1 MSGTKTYYS
10 ETAGTIDYTNGII
23 TINGILISSASN
35 VDGVASTQ
43 VRVTALSDSNDVVPV
58 RNQLLEIDFTNTT
71 VTSKVDAAATTG
83 VGYTTT
89 TTGTTTSTSVNTTK
103 STTTSS
109 GY

>member
-1 MSGTKTYYS
+1 MGS
-10 ETAGTIDYTNGII
+10 EV
-23 TINGILISSASN
+23 L
-35 VDGVASTQ
+35 DGVASTQ